1 MQELIGKRV
10 GDYLIEESVGSGSAG
25 QVFRARDEKHAQ
37 TVALKV
43 IHPHLASQPAFR
55 EKLLSSAASITVL
68 QHPGIVRVYQ
78 IGEADRQLFVASEW
92 IHGQTLGHL
101 LAGGAPLP
109 LRLGARAVQMVADAL
124 VYAHRQGVIH
134 GGLQP
139 FNVLLP
145 PQGGELPWRPML
157 SDFQQASL
165 VPGEPAPTLLP
176 YLSPEQCD
184 GKRPNGRSD
193 VYTLGIMLYHVC
205 TGHLPFQPQ
214 SARDVLAGGAPP
226 APRSLRPE
234 IPTVLEAI
242 ILKAMARNTAE
253 RYRSM
258 EEFLLFLRREVDK
271 LPADGVAPAPMSPP
285 PPQPAAPPAP
295 AQPAPAVAPVAAMAA
310 AAAVAAPVAPSPVAV
325 PAPVPAS
332 SSDADY
338 LIIRHPRLEPQ
349 TFLLHK
355 WLITIGLQR
364 DNDLVLTG
372 EGVAAKH
379 ARLERTD
386 TGWNVID
393 MGSLN
398 GTYLEGSQL
407 LADMPEPWKPGQQV
421 KMGEYALEWK
431 SGLAQKAPEA
441 ATAQP
446 VVDTGRLYM
455 SMQPTQLATH
465 AGLPAQA
472 VLEIENQTGRALS
485 VTLGAMGIPPQ
496 WAAVEPGLIHLSP
509 QQKVVV
515 PFTIQPPRHHSATA
529 GLHQFK
535 MEARADKGSE
545 TAVTNGQLTIH
556 PFSQFFA
563 EMQPA
568 ALRHG
573 KAGEVKLV
581 NEGNG
586 RNRLAAS
593 VSDVDNEIVFELS
606 PTEVESMPGE
616 AHTMRLIGR
625 ARKRPFFLR
634 SRLIPFELRVAG
646 GAVTAPQVGR
656 LIVPPILSIWLLLA
670 ILLPLLFIVLF
681 LSYTGGQDYAD
692 PCTGF
697 FRDGDLEAACE
708 LGPEVAVVGTAVPT
722 ATVTIESPPTPTVL
736 AAADTPEPVVI
747 APTSPP
753 AGAERLVIGKSVNGE
768 DIVAWKIGEGANR
781 ILFVGGLYA
790 GFSPDSIALAESLRV
805 RLAASPELIPPTVT
819 VYIVPEWNPDSAG
832 VSGGRLNANGVD
844 LNRNWACS
852 WESLDDGRSGP
863 SPLSEPESAALSEF
877 ISLIQPVAAVF
888 WNTPATA
895 ANAGKVSPGRCAQAQ
910 TAASRALADL
920 YAGAVDGYS
929 PIQADIGQNISGDV
943 TDSIADMGVP
953 SIFVLFNSSTNL
965 DTHLPAVQAIL
976 NTYGN

>member
-25 QVFRARDEKHAQ
+25 HVFRARDEKRGQ
-37 TVALKV
+37 PVALKV

-55 EKLLSSAASITVL
+55 DKLLSSAGSITAL
-68 QHPGIVRVYQ
+68 QHQGIARVYQ

-92 IHGQTLGHL
+92 IQGETLGHVL
-101 LAGGAPLP
+101 QNGAQLG
-109 LRLGARAVQMVADAL
+109 LRLGARVVQIAADAL

-139 FNVLLP
+139 SNVLLSP
-145 PQGGELPWRPML
+145 HGGELPWRPL
-157 SDFQQASL
+157 LTDFQQASL
-165 VPGEPAPTLLP
+165 VPGEPLPAVLP

-193 VYTLGIMLYHVC
+193 VYALGIMLYHVC
-205 TGHLPFQPQ
+205 TGRLPFQPQ
-214 SARDVLAGGAPP
+214 STRDVLAGGAPP
-226 APRSLRPE
+226 VPRSLRPE

-271 LPADGVAPAPMSPP
+271 LPLDGAAPEPPPAP
-285 PPQPAAPPAP
+285 PPQPAVAPAP
-295 AQPAPAVAPVAAMAA
+295 ARPAPAAAPAIAGAAMAAPAPAVA
-310 AAAVAAPVAPSPVAV
+310 V
-325 PAPVPAS
+325 PAPAS

-386 TGWNVID
+386 TGWNLID

-407 LADMPEPWKPGQQV
+407 LADMPEPWKPGQLV
-421 KMGEYALEWK
+421 KLGEYTLEWR
-431 SGLAQKAPEA
+431 SGLAQKAPKA
-441 ATAQP
+441 AMPPP

-455 SMQPTQLATH
+455 RMQPTQLTTH

-472 VLEIENQTGRALS
+472 VLEIENQTGRGLS
-485 VTLGAMGIPPQ
+485 VTLGVMGIPPQ
-496 WAAVEPGLIHLSP
+496 WVAVEPGLIHLSP

-515 PFTIQPPRHHSATA
+515 PFTIQPPRHHSAAA

-535 MEARADKGSE
+535 MEARADKGAE

-556 PFSQFFA
+556 PFSQVFA
-563 EMQPA
+563 EIQPSP
-568 ALRHG
+568 LRHG

-586 RNRLAAS
+586 RNRFSAT
-593 VSDVDNEIVFELS
+593 VSDVDNEIVFEMS

-634 SRLIPFELRVAG
+634 ARLIPFELRVAG
-646 GAVTAPQVGR
+646 GPTAAPQVGR
-656 LIVPPILSIWLLLA
+656 LLAPPILSIWLLLA
-670 ILLPLLFIVLF
+670 ILLPLLFILLF

-692 PCTGF
+692 PCTGI
-697 FRDGDLEAACE
+697 FREGDLQEACE
-708 LGPEVAVVGTAVPT
+708 LGPQAAVAATAVPT
-722 ATVTIESPPTPTVL
+722 ATATIEAPPTPTVL
-736 AAADTPEPVVI
+736 AVVNTPETIVVP
-747 APTSPP
+747 PTAPP

-768 DIVAWKIGEGANR
+768 DIVAWKIGDGATR
-781 ILFVGGLYA
+781 LLFVGGLYA

-805 RLAASPELIPPTVT
+805 RLAASPELIPANVT
-819 VYIVPEWNPDSAG
+819 VYIVPEWNPDSARG
-832 VSGGRLNANGVD
+832 SGGRLNANGVD
-844 LNRNWACS
+844 LNRNWSCGWQA
-852 WESLDDGRSGP
+852 LDNNRAGSAA
-863 SPLSEPESAALSEF
+863 LSEPESRALSEF
-877 ISLIQPVAAVF
+877 ISLIEPVAAVF
-888 WNTPATA
+888 WNTPASA
-895 ANAGKVSPGRCAQAQ
+895 GNAGKVSPGRCAQAQ

-929 PIQADIGQNISGDV
+929 SDQADTGQRISGDA

-953 SIFVLFNSSTNL
+953 SIFVLLNSTAGL
-965 DTHLPAVQAIL
+965 DAHLPAVRAIL
-976 NTYGN
+976 NTYGGE

>member
-1 MQELIGKRV
+1 MQELIGKQV
-10 GDYLIEESVGSGSAG
+10 GDYLIEESIGSGNTG

-43 IHPHLASQPAFR
+43 IHPHLASQSAFR
-55 EKLLSSAASITVL
+55 EKLLSGAAAITAL
-68 QHPGIVRVYQ
+68 QHQGIVRVYR
-78 IGEADRQLFVASEW
+78 IGEADRQLFVVSEW
-92 IHGQTLGHL
+92 VHGDTLGHVL
-101 LAGGAPLP
+101 QNGSPLG
-109 LRLGARAVQMVADAL
+109 LRLGGRVLQIVADAL

-139 FNVLLP
+139 FNILLSP
-145 PQGGELPWRPML
+145 HGGELPWRPL
-157 SDFQQASL
+157 LADFQQASL
-165 VPGEPAPTLLP
+165 IPGEPTATLLP

-193 VYTLGIMLYHVC
+193 VYALGIILYQVC
-205 TGHLPFQPQ
+205 TGRLPFQPQ
-214 SARDVLAGGAPP
+214 SAREVLAGGPPP
-226 APRSLRPE
+226 APRSLRPD

-258 EEFLLFLRREVDK
+258 EEFLLFLREVDK
-271 LPADGVAPAPMSPP
+271 LPVDGAASEPPLAP
-285 PPQPAAPPAP
+285 PPQPAVAPVHPV
-295 AQPAPAVAPVAAMAA
+295 PAVAPVAA
-310 AAAVAAPVAPSPVAV
+310 AAAVAAPAVAVVAPAVAV
-325 PAPVPAS
+325 PAPVS

-407 LADMPEPWKPGQQV
+407 LADMPEPWKPGQLV
-421 KMGEYALEWK
+421 KLGEYALEWK
-431 SGLAQKAPEA
+431 SGLRQEPQMVVESK
-441 ATAQP
+441 Q

-455 SMQPTQLATH
+455 SMQPTQLTTH

-472 VLEIENQTGRALS
+472 ALEIENQTGRALS
-485 VTLGAMGIPPQ
+485 VTLGVMGIPPQ
-496 WAAVEPGLIHLSP
+496 WVAVEPGLIHLSP
-509 QQKVVV
+509 QQKVIV

-535 MEARADKGSE
+535 MEVRADKGAE

-556 PFSQFFA
+556 PFSQLFA
-563 EMQPA
+563 ELQPA
-568 ALRHG
+568 TLRHS
-573 KAGEVKLV
+573 KAGEVRLV

-586 RNRLAAS
+586 RSRFSAA
-593 VSDVDNEIVFELS
+593 VSDVDNEIMFELS

-616 AHTMRLIGR
+616 THTMRLIGR
-625 ARKRPFFLR
+625 ARKRPVFLR

-646 GAVTAPQVGR
+646 GATAVPQPGR
-656 LIVPPILSIWLLLA
+656 LIAPPILSLWLLLA
-670 ILLPLLFIVLF
+670 ILLPLVFIILFIF
-681 LSYTGGQDYAD
+681 YTGGQDYAD

-697 FRDGDLEAACE
+697 LRERDLEVACA
-708 LGPEVAVVGTAVPT
+708 LGTEVAVVTAVPT
-722 ATVTIESPPTPTVL
+722 ATVSIESPPTPTVL
-736 AAADTPEPVVI
+736 AVVDTPEPVVVV
-747 APTSPP
+747 PTSAP
-753 AGAERLVIGKSVNGE
+753 AGAERLVIGQSVNGE
-768 DIVAWKIGEGANR
+768 DIVAWKIGDGANR
-781 ILFVGGLYA
+781 VLFVGGLYA
-790 GFSPDSIALAESLRV
+790 GFSPDSIALADGLRV
-805 RLAASPELIPPTVT
+805 RLAASPELIPPEVT

-832 VSGGRLNANGVD
+832 VGNGRLNANGVD
-844 LNRNWACS
+844 LNRNWGCG
-852 WESLDDGRSGP
+852 WEELDDGRAGSAA
-863 SPLSEPESAALSEF
+863 LSEPESQALSEF
-877 ISLIQPVAAVF
+877 ISLIQPVTAVF
-888 WNTPATA
+888 WNTPASA
-895 ANAGKVSPGRCAQAQ
+895 GNAGLVSPGRCEQSQ

-920 YAGAVDGYS
+920 YAGAVEGYTAD
-929 PIQADIGQNISGDV
+929 QADIGQRISGDV

-953 SIFVLFNSSTNL
+953 SIFVLLNNSA
-965 DTHLPAVQAIL
+965 DVDAHLPALQAIL
-976 NTYGN
+976 ETYGN